1 MTLLQ
6 SILLAA
12 LQGVT
17 ELFPVSSLAHAVILP
32 PLLGWPID
40 QKAAE
45 FLPYL
50 VMLHLGTAAA
60 LLIYFWREWI
70 DILLALFGRGGA
82 PAVAANR
89 RLLLLIVVGTI
100 PAVVVGFLLEKP
112 LRGLFGTPAVAAGFL
127 MVNGIVL
134 LVAERLRRRAG
145 IGSLQ
150 KLTWLQAFVIGT
162 CQCGAL
168 IPGLSRSGLT
178 MGAGLGVGLSHAESA
193 RFSFLLATPIIAG
206 AGVLEV
212 PKLLHHGAAAS
223 IGFGTAAVGGIVAA
237 VTAYASTAFL
247 MRFFRQ
253 HDVQALNP
261 FAYYCIVAG
270 LLASLLLSGI
280 IQV

>member
-32 PLLGWPID
+32 PLLGWAID
-40 QKAAE
+40 QQSPA
-45 FLPYL
+45 FLPFL

-82 PAVAANR
+82 AAVTANR
-89 RLLLLIVVGTI
+89 RLLLLLIVGTI
-100 PAVVVGFLLEKP
+100 PAVIIGFALEKFF
-112 LRGLFGTPAVAAGFL
+112 RGLFGAPTVAAAFL
-127 MVNGIVL
+127 IVNGIVL

-145 IGSLQ
+145 TGKLDM
-150 KLTWLQAFVIGT
+150 LTWRQALLIGT
-162 CQCGAL
+162 LQSGAL

-178 MGAGLGVGLSHAESA
+178 MGAGLATGLIHAESA

-206 AGVLEV
+206 AGVLEL
-212 PKLLHHGAAAS
+212 PKLMHGGAEAG
-223 IGFGTAAVGGIVAA
+223 IGLTEATVGGIVAA

-247 MRFFRQ
+247 MYFFKR
-253 HDVQALNP
+253 HDFQALNP
-261 FAYYCIVAG
+261 FAYYCLAAG
-270 LLASLLLSGI
+270 LVSWLFLSGLI
-280 IQV
+280 